1 MSLRFLLASL
11 KQKPKQA
18 GETKRRPVTKPEAAV
33 HKGAGFQTTARDI
46 RLAAERAG

>member
-18 GETKRRPVTKPEAAV
+18 GGIHRPATEREATGPKAAGYRPAGRAV
-33 HKGAGFQTTARDI
+33 Q
-46 RLAAERAG
+46 LAAERSG

>member
-18 GETKRRPVTKPEAAV
+18 GGLRRPATERDATGPKAA
-33 HKGAGFQTTARDI
+33 GYQAAGRAVQLT
-46 RLAAERAG
+46 AERSG

>member
-18 GETKRRPVTKPEAAV
+18 GEPKRPVTEREAAV
-33 HKGAGFQTTARDI
+33 HKGGGFQRTARDI
-46 RLAAERAG
+46 RLAAQRAG